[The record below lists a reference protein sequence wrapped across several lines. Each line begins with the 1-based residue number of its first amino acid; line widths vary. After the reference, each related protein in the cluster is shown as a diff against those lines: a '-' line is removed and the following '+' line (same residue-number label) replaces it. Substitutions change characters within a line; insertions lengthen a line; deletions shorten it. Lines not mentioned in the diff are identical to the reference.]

1 MFGLGPELIIIALIV
16 IVLFGAKRIPELGDG
31 FGKAISNFRKSYRDA
46 EAIDVT
52 PKEDGTDAS
61 DSADASK

>member
-16 IVLFGAKRIPELGDG
+16 VVLFGAKRIPELGDG

-52 PKEDGTDAS
+52 PKEDGS
-61 DSADASK
+61 DSAESQE

>member
-16 IVLFGAKRIPELGDG
+16 VVLFGAKRIPELGDG

-52 PKEDGTDAS
+52 PKEDDS
-61 DSADASK
+61 DSAESQE